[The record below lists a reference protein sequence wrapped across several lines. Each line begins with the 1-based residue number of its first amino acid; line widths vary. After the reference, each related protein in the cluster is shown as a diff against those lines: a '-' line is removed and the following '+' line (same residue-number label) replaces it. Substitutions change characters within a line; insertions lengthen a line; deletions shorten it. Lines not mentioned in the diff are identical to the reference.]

1 MLLDLFSAFRQGDA
15 ETIKWAVASVLLALP
30 IILLALCV
38 HETAH
43 GYAANKLGDS
53 TAQSLGRLT
62 LNPIR
67 HLDPIGFLCMLCF
80 GFGWAKPVPINS
92 RYFKKPR
99 RDMAITA
106 VAGPAANLLLA
117 LLFTA
122 LLKLFCIILGAN
134 TALLSNTFAKNIFS
148 FVYLLL
154 SAGIQLNVGLAIF
167 NLLPIPPLDG
177 SKVLYMFLPPNLYFK
192 IVQYERYIYL
202 ALLALLALGV
212 ITPILSFV
220 SGYILDLFY
229 FIFGISQKDWMN
241 IFFLLYY

>member
-1 MLLDLFSAFRQGDA
+1 MLLDLFAAIRQGDA
-15 ETIKWAVASVLLALP
+15 EALKWALASTLLALP

-43 GYAANKLGDS
+43 GYAANKLGDP
-53 TAQSLGRLT
+53 TAQNLGRLT
-62 LNPIR
+62 LNPIK

-80 GFGWAKPVPINS
+80 GFGWAKPVPVNS

-106 VAGPAANLLLA
+106 VAGPASNLLLA
-117 LLFTA
+117 LIFTA

-134 TALLSNTFAKNIFS
+134 SALLSSTFVKNVFTFA
-148 FVYLLL
+148 YLLL
-154 SAGIQLNVGLAIF
+154 SAGIQLNIGLAIF
-167 NLLPIPPLDG
+167 NLIPIPPLDG

-192 IVQYERYIYL
+192 ILRYERYVYF

-220 SGYILDLFY
+220 SGYICDFFY
-229 FIFGISQKDWMN
+229 LIFGITETDL
-241 IFFLLYY
+241 IRILFLLYY